1 MSTVEASA
9 TADAVEA
16 AVRTKTYSPRTI
28 PVFGVVTQ
36 HEDSQVPPG
45 CSRGGEGREAPG
57 QPGGIQDQSE
67 PAGTETRGAGP
78 WGACGWRW
86 GGLDVVSQP
95 VWGLWQRGPPG
106 ETNSSLKYGHERK
119 ESLLVTFDL
128 ITRLL
133 FVMGFCL

>member
-45 CSRGGEGREAPG
+45 CSRGGEGRKAPG

-86 GGLDVVSQP
+86 GGWMSSASLSGDSGSVV
-95 VWGLWQRGPPG
+95 L
-106 ETNSSLKYGHERK
+106 LER
-119 ESLLVTFDL
+119 LTPL
-128 ITRLL
+128 
-133 FVMGFCL
+133 